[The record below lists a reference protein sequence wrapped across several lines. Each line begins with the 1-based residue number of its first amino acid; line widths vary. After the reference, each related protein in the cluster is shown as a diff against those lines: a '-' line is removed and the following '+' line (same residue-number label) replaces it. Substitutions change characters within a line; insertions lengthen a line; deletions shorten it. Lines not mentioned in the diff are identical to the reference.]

1 MYNVVYTNMYLYIF
15 HIDLSSLE
23 LPLNLFLVE
32 VGTLKVHYIRHI
44 KFVRKRKKN
53 SILDREID
61 SWLVLNTE
69 FFVRFT

>member
-44 KFVRKRKKN
+44 KFVRKRKKKQHF
-53 SILDREID
+53 R
-61 SWLVLNTE
+61 
-69 FFVRFT
+69 

>member
-23 LPLNLFLVE
+23 VPLNLFLME

-44 KFVRKRKKN
+44 KFVWKMKKIK
-53 SILDREID
+53 ILDREID

-69 FFVRFT
+69 LFVRFT

>member
-23 LPLNLFLVE
+23 VPLNLFLME

-44 KFVRKRKKN
+44 KFVWKRKKN
-53 SILDREID
+53 IILDREID

-69 FFVRFT
+69 LFVRFT